1 MQIYIAKKQKQ
12 RVKYL
17 FNYNILC
24 IFAKISEIM
33 IQHIQLKKG
42 LNIPIKGQAEL
53 KIEKSVISEVVS
65 VKPTNFKN
73 LTPKLLVREGDAV
86 KAGSILF
93 IDKYRP
99 EIGFA
104 SPVSGTVE
112 AVVRGEK
119 RKLLEIRVKADKT
132 NEYIKFNTPELNKAT
147 NQEVKKL
154 LLESGLW
161 ASIVQR
167 PYGIVANPADEP
179 KAIFISGFDTAP
191 LAADYNFIL
200 KNESDNLQVAID
212 VLNKLTKGGVYV
224 GVNGKT
230 ASVSPFSK
238 LKNVKLYGFSGPHP
252 AGNVGVHINHVSPIN
267 KGEIVWTVEA
277 QLLVAI
283 GKLFKQGIYDLT
295 RTIAVAG
302 NRVENPCYVTCLP
315 GTQIKDL
322 QFLFSTKEVEIF
334 DQPTGCRYISG
345 NVLTG
350 NNVGLD
356 GSVDF
361 YSNMVS
367 VISEGN
373 YYEMLG
379 WAKPMRFGKFSFSKS
394 YFSWL
399 TPKKKY
405 KVDTNTNG
413 GERAFVVSD
422 VYGKVLPMDIYP
434 VYLLK
439 AILAE
444 DIDKMEQLG
453 IYEVVEEDFAL
464 CEYVCPSK
472 INIQD
477 IISKGINIMI
487 KEMA

>member
-1 MQIYIAKKQKQ
+1 
-12 RVKYL
+12 
-17 FNYNILC
+17 
-24 IFAKISEIM
+24 M
-33 IQHIQLKKG
+33 IKHIHLNKG
-42 LNIPIKGQAEL
+42 LDIPVKGAAEL
-53 KIEKSVISEVVS
+53 KVEKNIISEVVS
-65 VKPTNFKN
+65 VKPVNFKN
-73 LTPKLLVREGDAV
+73 LTPKLMVREGDEV

-93 IDKYRP
+93 VDKYRP

-112 AVVRGEK
+112 SVVRGEK
-119 RKLLEIRVKADKT
+119 RKLLEVRVKASQTTD
-132 NEYIKFNTPELNKAT
+132 YIKFETPELSKAT
-147 NQEVKKL
+147 AQEIKKV

-161 ASIVQR
+161 AAMKQR
-167 PYGIVANPADEP
+167 PYGTVANHADEP
-179 KAIFISGFDTAP
+179 RAIFVSAFDSAP
-191 LAADYNFIL
+191 LAPDYNFTL
-200 KNESDNLQVAID
+200 KDEAANLQVAVD
-212 VLNKLTKGGVYV
+212 VLNKLTKGGVFV
-224 GVNGKT
+224 GVNAKDAAT
-230 ASVSPFSK
+230 SPFNH
-238 LKNVKLYGFSGPHP
+238 LKNIKLYGFSGAHP
-252 AGNVGVHINHVSPIN
+252 AGNVGVQINNVAPIN
-267 KGEIVWTVEA
+267 KGEVVWTIDPMFM
-277 QLLVAI
+277 VAI
-283 GKLFKQGIYDLT
+283 GKLFTKGIYDVT

-302 NRVENPCYVTCLP
+302 NRVEKPCYVTCVP

-322 QFLFSTKEVEIF
+322 NFLVSKEEVEIC
-334 DQPTGCRYISG
+334 DQECGCRYISG

-350 NNVGLD
+350 NNVGAE
-356 GSVDF
+356 GSLDF

-373 YYEMLG
+373 YYEMFG
-379 WAKPMRFGKFSFSKS
+379 WVKPIRSKKFSFSKS

-399 TPKKKY
+399 TPKKQY

-413 GERAFVVSD
+413 GVRAFVVSD

-453 IYEVVEEDFAL
+453 IYEVIEEDLAL

-472 INIQD
+472 IDIQD
-477 IISKGINIMI
+477 IVAKGIATMI

>member
-1 MQIYIAKKQKQ
+1 
-12 RVKYL
+12 
-17 FNYNILC
+17 
-24 IFAKISEIM
+24 M
-33 IQHIQLKKG
+33 IKHIQLNKG
-42 LNIPIKGQAEL
+42 LDIPVQGAAEL
-53 KIEKSVISEVVS
+53 RIEKTIIPDVVS
-65 VKPTNFKN
+65 VKPVNFRN
-73 LTPKLLVREGDAV
+73 LTPKLVVREGDAV

-93 IDKYRP
+93 VDKYHP
-99 EIGFA
+99 EVGFA

-132 NEYIKFNTPELNKAT
+132 TDYIKFNAPEPGKAT
-147 NQEVKKL
+147 AEEIKKV

-161 ASIVQR
+161 VALTQR

-179 KAIFISGFDTAP
+179 RAIFVSAFDSAP
-191 LAADYNFIL
+191 LAPDYNFTL
-200 KNESDNLQVAID
+200 KDEAANLQVAVD

-224 GVNGKT
+224 SVNAK
-230 ASVSPFSK
+230 ASAGSPFNH
-238 LKNVKLYGFSGPHP
+238 LKNVKLYGFSGAHP
-252 AGNVGVHINHVSPIN
+252 AGNVGVQINNIAPIN
-267 KGEIVWTVEA
+267 KGEVVWTIDPM
-277 QLLVAI
+277 LLVAV
-283 GKLFKQGIYDLT
+283 GKLFTKGIYDVT

-302 NRVENPCYVTCLP
+302 NRVGKPCYVTCVP

-322 QFLFSTKEVEIF
+322 DFLVSKKEVEIF
-334 DQPTGCRYISG
+334 DQETGCRYISG

-350 NNVGLD
+350 KNVGLE
-356 GSVDF
+356 GSLDF
-361 YSNMVS
+361 QSNMVT

-373 YYEMLG
+373 YYEMFG
-379 WAKPMRFGKFSFSKS
+379 WVKPFRCGKFSFSKS

-399 TPKKKY
+399 APKKKY
-405 KVDTNTNG
+405 KVDSNLNG
-413 GERAFVVSD
+413 GQRAFVVSD

-472 INIQD
+472 IDIQD
-477 IISKGINIMI
+477 IISRGIATMI

>member
-1 MQIYIAKKQKQ
+1 
-12 RVKYL
+12 
-17 FNYNILC
+17 
-24 IFAKISEIM
+24 M
-33 IQHIQLKKG
+33 IKHIQLTKG
-42 LNIPIKGQAEL
+42 LDIPVKGAAEL
-53 KIEKSVISEVVS
+53 KIEKDIISEVVS
-65 VKPTNFKN
+65 VKPVNFKN
-73 LTPKLLVREGDAV
+73 LTPKLLVREGDTV
-86 KAGSILF
+86 KAGTILF

-112 AVVRGEK
+112 QVVRGEK
-119 RKLLEIRVKADKT
+119 RKLLEIRVKADQT
-132 NEYIKFNTPELNKAT
+132 TDYIKFNAPDVVKAT
-147 NQEVKKL
+147 AEEIKKV

-161 ASIVQR
+161 AAMKQR

-179 KAIFISGFDTAP
+179 RAIFVSAFDSAP
-191 LAADYNFIL
+191 LAPDYNFTL
-200 KNESDNLQVAID
+200 KGEEANLQVAAD

-224 GVNGKT
+224 GVNAKNSAT
-230 ASVSPFSK
+230 SPFNR
-238 LKNVKLYGFSGPHP
+238 LKNVKLYGFSGVHP
-252 AGNVGVHINHVSPIN
+252 AGNVGVQINNIAPIN
-267 KGEIVWTVEA
+267 KGEIVWTIDPMFM
-277 QLLVAI
+277 VAI
-283 GKLFKQGIYDLT
+283 GKLFTKGVYDVT

-302 NRVENPCYVTCLP
+302 NRVEKPCYVTCVP

-322 QFLFSTKEVEIF
+322 NFLVSKKEVEIC
-334 DQPTGCRYISG
+334 DKECGCRYISG

-356 GSVDF
+356 GSLDF

-373 YYEMLG
+373 YYEMFG
-379 WAKPMRFGKFSFSKS
+379 WVKPIRSKKFSFSKS

-405 KVDTNTNG
+405 KVDTNLNG
-413 GERAFVVSD
+413 GQRAFVVSD

-439 AILAE
+439 AILAD

-453 IYEVVEEDFAL
+453 IYEVIEEDFAL

-472 INIQD
+472 IDIQD
-477 IISKGINIMI
+477 IISKGIATMI

>member
-1 MQIYIAKKQKQ
+1 MIK
-12 RVKYL
+12 
-17 FNYNILC
+17 NIHLN
-24 IFAKISEIM
+24 
-33 IQHIQLKKG
+33 KG
-42 LNIPIKGQAEL
+42 LDIPVKGVAEL
-53 KIEKSVISEVVS
+53 KVEKNIISEVVS
-65 VKPTNFKN
+65 VKPVNFKN
-73 LTPKLLVREGDAV
+73 LTPKLMVREGDEV

-93 IDKYRP
+93 VDKYRP

-112 AVVRGEK
+112 SVVRGEK
-119 RKLLEIRVKADKT
+119 RKLLEVRVKAAQTTD
-132 NEYIKFNTPELNKAT
+132 YIKFETPELGKAT
-147 NQEVKKL
+147 AEEIKKV

-161 ASIVQR
+161 AAMKQR
-167 PYGIVANPADEP
+167 PYGTVANPADEP
-179 KAIFISGFDTAP
+179 RAIFVSAFDSAP
-191 LAADYNFIL
+191 LAPDYNFTL
-200 KNESDNLQVAID
+200 KDEAANLQVAVD
-212 VLNKLTKGGVYV
+212 VLNKLTKGGVFV
-224 GVNGKT
+224 GVNAKNAAT
-230 ASVSPFSK
+230 SPFNH
-238 LKNVKLYGFSGPHP
+238 LKNIKLYGFTGAHP
-252 AGNVGVHINHVSPIN
+252 AGNVGVQINNIAPIN
-267 KGEIVWTVEA
+267 KGEVVWTIDPMFMVS
-277 QLLVAI
+277 L
-283 GKLFKQGIYDLT
+283 GKLFTKGIYDVT

-302 NRVENPCYVTCLP
+302 NRVEKPCYVTCVP

-322 QFLFSTKEVEIF
+322 DFLVSKKEVEIC
-334 DQPTGCRYISG
+334 DQECGCRYISG

-350 NNVGLD
+350 NNVGAE
-356 GSVDF
+356 GSLDF

-373 YYEMLG
+373 YYEMFG
-379 WAKPMRFGKFSFSKS
+379 WVKPIRSKKFSFSKS

-399 TPKKKY
+399 TPKKQY

-413 GERAFVVSD
+413 GQRAFVVSD

-453 IYEVVEEDFAL
+453 IYEVIEEDLAL

-472 INIQD
+472 IDIQE
-477 IISKGINIMI
+477 IVAKGIATMI

>member
-1 MQIYIAKKQKQ
+1 
-12 RVKYL
+12 
-17 FNYNILC
+17 
-24 IFAKISEIM
+24 M
-33 IQHIQLKKG
+33 IKHIQLNKG
-42 LNIPIKGQAEL
+42 LDIPVKGAAEL
-53 KIEKSVISEVVS
+53 RIEKNIVSEVVS
-65 VKPTNFKN
+65 VKPVNFKN

-112 AVVRGEK
+112 QVVRGEK
-119 RKLLEIRVKADKT
+119 RKLLEIRVKADQT
-132 NEYIKFNTPELNKAT
+132 TDYIKFNTPDVVKASA
-147 NQEVKKL
+147 EEIKKV

-161 ASIVQR
+161 AAMKQR

-179 KAIFISGFDTAP
+179 RAIFVSAFDSAP
-191 LAADYNFIL
+191 LAPDYNFTL
-200 KNESDNLQVAID
+200 KDEAANLQVAVD

-224 GVNGKT
+224 GVNAKT
-230 ASVSPFSK
+230 SATSPFNH
-238 LKNVKLYGFSGPHP
+238 LKNVKLYGFSGAHP
-252 AGNVGVHINHVSPIN
+252 AGNVGVQINNIAPIN
-267 KGEIVWTVEA
+267 KGEVVWTIDPMFMA
-277 QLLVAI
+277 AI
-283 GKLFKQGIYDLT
+283 GKLFTKGIYDVT

-302 NRVENPCYVTCLP
+302 NRVEKPCYVTCVP

-322 QFLFSTKEVEIF
+322 DFLVSKKEVEIF
-334 DQPTGCRYISG
+334 DQECGCRYISG

-350 NNVGLD
+350 SNVGAE
-356 GSVDF
+356 GSLDF

-373 YYEMLG
+373 YYEMFG
-379 WAKPMRFGKFSFSKS
+379 WVKPMRFGKFSFSKS

-399 TPKKKY
+399 TPKKQY
-405 KVDTNTNG
+405 KVDTNLNG

-439 AILAE
+439 AILAD

-453 IYEVVEEDFAL
+453 IYEVIEEDLEL

-477 IISKGINIMI
+477 IVSKGIATMI

>member
-1 MQIYIAKKQKQ
+1 
-12 RVKYL
+12 
-17 FNYNILC
+17 
-24 IFAKISEIM
+24 M
-33 IQHIQLKKG
+33 IKHIQLHKG
-42 LNIPIKGQAEL
+42 LDIPVKGAAEL
-53 KIEKSVISEVVS
+53 RIEKTIISDVVS
-65 VKPTNFKN
+65 VKPVNFKN
-73 LTPKLLVREGDAV
+73 LTPKLLVREGDEV

-93 IDKYRP
+93 VDKYHP
-99 EIGFA
+99 EVGFA

-112 AVVRGEK
+112 QIVRGEK
-119 RKLLEIRVKADKT
+119 RKLLEVRVKAAKT
-132 NEYIKFNTPELNKAT
+132 TDYINFNTPDVVKAT
-147 NQEVKKL
+147 AGEIKKV

-161 ASIVQR
+161 VALKQR

-179 KAIFISGFDTAP
+179 RAIFVSAFDSSP
-191 LAADYNFIL
+191 LAPDYNFTL
-200 KNESDNLQVAID
+200 KGEAANIQVAVD

-224 GVNGKT
+224 GVNAKT
-230 ASVSPFSK
+230 SATSPFNH
-238 LKNVKLYGFSGPHP
+238 LKNVKLYGFSGAHP
-252 AGNVGVHINHVSPIN
+252 AGNVGVQINNIAPIN
-267 KGEIVWTVEA
+267 KGEIVWTIDPMFMA
-277 QLLVAI
+277 AI
-283 GKLFKQGIYDLT
+283 GKLFTKGIYDVT

-302 NRVENPCYVTCLP
+302 NRVEKPCYVTCVP

-322 QFLFSTKEVEIF
+322 DFLVSKKEVEIF
-334 DQPTGCRYISG
+334 DQECGCRYISG

-350 NNVGLD
+350 SNVGAE
-356 GSVDF
+356 GSLDF

-373 YYEMLG
+373 YYEMFG
-379 WAKPMRFGKFSFSKS
+379 WVKPMRFGKFSFSKS

-405 KVDTNTNG
+405 KVDTNLNG
-413 GERAFVVSD
+413 GQRAFVVSD

-453 IYEVVEEDFAL
+453 IYEVIEEDLAL

-472 INIQD
+472 IDIQD
-477 IISKGINIMI
+477 IISKGIATMI

>member
-1 MQIYIAKKQKQ
+1 
-12 RVKYL
+12 
-17 FNYNILC
+17 
-24 IFAKISEIM
+24 M
-33 IQHIQLKKG
+33 IKHIQLHKG
-42 LNIPIKGQAEL
+42 LDIPVKGAAEL
-53 KIEKSVISEVVS
+53 RIEKTIISDVVS
-65 VKPTNFKN
+65 VKPVNFKN
-73 LTPKLLVREGDAV
+73 LTPKLLVREGDEV

-93 IDKYRP
+93 VDKYHP
-99 EIGFA
+99 EVGFA

-112 AVVRGEK
+112 QIVRGEK
-119 RKLLEIRVKADKT
+119 RKLLEVRIKAAKT
-132 NEYIKFNTPELNKAT
+132 TDYIKFNTPDVVKAT
-147 NQEVKKL
+147 AEEIKKV

-161 ASIVQR
+161 VALKQR

-179 KAIFISGFDTAP
+179 RAMFVAAFDSAP
-191 LAADYNFIL
+191 LAPDYNFTL
-200 KNESDNLQVAID
+200 KGEAANLQVAVD
-212 VLNKLTKGGVYV
+212 VLNKLTKGGVFV
-224 GVNGKT
+224 GLNAKEAAT
-230 ASVSPFSK
+230 SPFNH
-238 LKNVKLYGFSGPHP
+238 LKNVKHYGFSGAHP
-252 AGNVGVHINHVSPIN
+252 AGNVGVQINNIAPVN
-267 KGEIVWTVEA
+267 KGEVVWTIDPMFM
-277 QLLVAI
+277 VAV
-283 GKLFKQGIYDLT
+283 GKLFTKGIYDVT

-302 NRVENPCYVTCLP
+302 NRVEKPCYVTCLP

-322 QFLFSTKEVEIF
+322 DFLVSKKEVEIF
-334 DQPTGCRYISG
+334 DQECGCRYISG

-350 NNVGLD
+350 SNVGAE
-356 GSVDF
+356 GSLDF
-361 YSNMVS
+361 YSNMVT

-373 YYEMLG
+373 YYEMFG
-379 WAKPMRFGKFSFSKS
+379 WVKPMRFGKFSFSKS

-413 GERAFVVSD
+413 GQRAFVVSD

-453 IYEVVEEDFAL
+453 IYEVIEEDLAL

-472 INIQD
+472 IDIQD
-477 IISKGINIMI
+477 IISKGIATMI

>member
-1 MQIYIAKKQKQ
+1 MIK
-12 RVKYL
+12 
-17 FNYNILC
+17 NIHLN
-24 IFAKISEIM
+24 
-33 IQHIQLKKG
+33 KG
-42 LNIPIKGQAEL
+42 LDIPVKGVAEL
-53 KIEKSVISEVVS
+53 KVEKNIISEVVS
-65 VKPTNFKN
+65 VKPVNFKN
-73 LTPKLLVREGDAV
+73 LTPKLMVREGDEV

-93 IDKYRP
+93 VDKYRP

-112 AVVRGEK
+112 SVVRGEK
-119 RKLLEIRVKADKT
+119 RKLLEVRVKAAQTTD
-132 NEYIKFNTPELNKAT
+132 YIKFETPELGKAT
-147 NQEVKKL
+147 AEEIKKV

-161 ASIVQR
+161 AAMKQR
-167 PYGIVANPADEP
+167 PYGTVANPADEP
-179 KAIFISGFDTAP
+179 RAIFVSAFDSAP
-191 LAADYNFIL
+191 LAPDYNFTL
-200 KNESDNLQVAID
+200 KDEAANLQVAVD
-212 VLNKLTKGGVYV
+212 VLNKLTKGGVFV
-224 GVNGKT
+224 GVNAKSAAT
-230 ASVSPFSK
+230 SPFNH
-238 LKNVKLYGFSGPHP
+238 LKNIKLYGFTGAHP
-252 AGNVGVHINHVSPIN
+252 AGNVGVQINNIAPIN
-267 KGEIVWTVEA
+267 KGEVVWTIDPMFM
-277 QLLVAI
+277 VAL
-283 GKLFKQGIYDLT
+283 GKLFTKGIYDVT

-302 NRVENPCYVTCLP
+302 NRVEKPCYVTCVP

-322 QFLFSTKEVEIF
+322 DFLVSKKEVEIC
-334 DQPTGCRYISG
+334 DQECGCRYISG

-350 NNVGLD
+350 NNVGAE
-356 GSVDF
+356 GSLDF

-373 YYEMLG
+373 YYEMFG
-379 WAKPMRFGKFSFSKS
+379 WVKPIRSKKFSFSKS

-399 TPKKKY
+399 TPKKQY

-413 GERAFVVSD
+413 GQRAFVVSD

-453 IYEVVEEDFAL
+453 IYEVIEEDLAL

-472 INIQD
+472 IDIQE
-477 IISKGINIMI
+477 IVAKGIATMI

>member
-1 MQIYIAKKQKQ
+1 M
-12 RVKYL
+12 
-17 FNYNILC
+17 
-24 IFAKISEIM
+24 
-33 IQHIQLKKG
+33 LKNFRLNKG
-42 LNIPIKGQAEL
+42 LDIPVKGAAEL
-53 KIEKSVISEVVS
+53 KIEKSIFSDVVS

-73 LTPKLLVREGDAV
+73 LTPKLLVREGDEV

-104 SPVSGTVE
+104 SPVSGIVE
-112 AVVRGEK
+112 SVVRGEK
-119 RKLLEIRVKADKT
+119 RKLLEIRVKAAKT
-132 NEYIKFNTPELNKAT
+132 TDYIKFNTPEPGKASA
-147 NQEVKKL
+147 QEIKNA

-161 ASIVQR
+161 VALKQR

-179 KAIFISGFDTAP
+179 KAIFVSAFDSAP
-191 LAADYNFIL
+191 LAPDYNFTL
-200 KNESDNLQVAID
+200 KEEVENLQVAVN
-212 VLNKLTKGGVYV
+212 VLNKLTKGGVSV
-224 GVNGKT
+224 GINSKN
-230 ASVSPFSK
+230 ASASPFSK
-238 LKNVKLYGFSGPHP
+238 LDNVNLYGFEGAHP
-252 AGNVGVHINHVSPIN
+252 AGNVGVQINHINPIN
-267 KGEIVWTVEA
+267 KGDIVWTVDPM
-277 QLLVAI
+277 LMVAI
-283 GKLFKQGIYDLT
+283 GKLFTKGIYDVT

-302 NRVENPCYVTCLP
+302 NRVEKPCYVTCVP
-315 GTQIKDL
+315 GTQMKDID
-322 QFLFSTKEVEIF
+322 FLVSKKEVEIF
-334 DQPTGCRYISG
+334 DQETGCRYISG

-373 YYEMLG
+373 YYEMFG
-379 WAKPMRFGKFSFSKS
+379 WAKPFRCGKFSFSKS

-399 TPKKKY
+399 TPSKKY

-413 GERAFVVSD
+413 GVRAFVVSD

-439 AILAE
+439 AILAG

-453 IYEVVEEDFAL
+453 IYEVIEEDLAL

-472 INIQD
+472 IDIQE
-477 IISKGINIMI
+477 IISQGIATMI

>member
-1 MQIYIAKKQKQ
+1 
-12 RVKYL
+12 
-17 FNYNILC
+17 
-24 IFAKISEIM
+24 M
-33 IQHIQLKKG
+33 IKHIQLNKG
-42 LNIPIKGQAEL
+42 LDIPVQGAAEL
-53 KIEKSVISEVVS
+53 KIEKTIISDVVS
-65 VKPTNFKN
+65 VKPVNFKN
-73 LTPKLLVREGDAV
+73 LTPKLVVREGDTV

-93 IDKYRP
+93 VDKYHP
-99 EIGFA
+99 EVGFA

-132 NEYIKFNTPELNKAT
+132 TDYIKFNAPELGKAT
-147 NQEVKKL
+147 AEEIKKV

-161 ASIVQR
+161 VALTQR

-179 KAIFISGFDTAP
+179 RAIFVSAFDSAP
-191 LAADYNFIL
+191 LAPDYNFTL
-200 KNESDNLQVAID
+200 KEEAANLQVAVN

-224 GVNGKT
+224 GVNAKT
-230 ASVSPFSK
+230 SAGSPFNH
-238 LKNVKLYGFSGPHP
+238 LKNVKLYGFSGAHP
-252 AGNVGVHINHVSPIN
+252 AGNVGVQINNIAPIN
-267 KGEIVWTVEA
+267 KGEVVWTIDPM
-277 QLLVAI
+277 LLVAV
-283 GKLFKQGIYDLT
+283 GKLFTKGIYDVT

-302 NRVENPCYVTCLP
+302 NRVEKPCYVTCVP
-315 GTQIKDL
+315 GTQIKDID
-322 QFLFSTKEVEIF
+322 FLVSKKEVEIF
-334 DQPTGCRYISG
+334 DQETSCRYISG

-350 NNVGLD
+350 KNVGLE
-356 GSVDF
+356 GSLDF
-361 YSNMVS
+361 QSNMVT

-373 YYEMLG
+373 YHEMFG
-379 WAKPMRFGKFSFSKS
+379 WAKPFRCGKFSFSKS

-399 TPKKKY
+399 APKKKY
-405 KVDTNTNG
+405 KVDSNLNG
-413 GERAFVVSD
+413 GQRAFVVSD

-453 IYEVVEEDFAL
+453 IYEVIEEDFAL

-472 INIQD
+472 IDIQD
-477 IISKGINIMI
+477 IISKGIATMI

>member
-1 MQIYIAKKQKQ
+1 MIK
-12 RVKYL
+12 
-17 FNYNILC
+17 NIHLN
-24 IFAKISEIM
+24 
-33 IQHIQLKKG
+33 KG
-42 LNIPIKGQAEL
+42 LDIPVKGVAEL
-53 KIEKSVISEVVS
+53 KVEKNIISEVVS
-65 VKPTNFKN
+65 VKPVNFKN
-73 LTPKLLVREGDAV
+73 LTPKLMVREGDEV

-93 IDKYRP
+93 VDKYRP

-112 AVVRGEK
+112 SVVRGEK
-119 RKLLEIRVKADKT
+119 RKLLEVRVKAAQTT
-132 NEYIKFNTPELNKAT
+132 NYIKFETPELGKAT
-147 NQEVKKL
+147 AEEIKKV

-161 ASIVQR
+161 AAMKQR
-167 PYGIVANPADEP
+167 PYGTVANPADEP
-179 KAIFISGFDTAP
+179 RAIFVSAFDSAP
-191 LAADYNFIL
+191 LAPDYNFTL
-200 KNESDNLQVAID
+200 KDEAANLQVAVD
-212 VLNKLTKGGVYV
+212 VLNKLTKGGVFV
-224 GVNGKT
+224 GVNAKSAAT
-230 ASVSPFSK
+230 SPFNH
-238 LKNVKLYGFSGPHP
+238 LKNIKLYGFTGSHP
-252 AGNVGVHINHVSPIN
+252 AGNVGVQINNIAPIN
-267 KGEIVWTVEA
+267 KGEVVWTIDPMFM
-277 QLLVAI
+277 VAL
-283 GKLFKQGIYDLT
+283 GKLFTKGIYDVT

-302 NRVENPCYVTCLP
+302 NRVEKPCYVTCVP

-322 QFLFSTKEVEIF
+322 DFLVSKKEVEIC
-334 DQPTGCRYISG
+334 DQECGCRYISG

-350 NNVGLD
+350 NNVGAE
-356 GSVDF
+356 GSLDF

-373 YYEMLG
+373 YYEMFG
-379 WAKPMRFGKFSFSKS
+379 WVKPIRSKKFSFSKS

-399 TPKKKY
+399 TPKKQY

-413 GERAFVVSD
+413 GQRAFVVSD

-453 IYEVVEEDFAL
+453 IYEVIEEDLAL

-472 INIQD
+472 IDIQE
-477 IISKGINIMI
+477 IVAKGIATMI

>member
-1 MQIYIAKKQKQ
+1 
-12 RVKYL
+12 
-17 FNYNILC
+17 
-24 IFAKISEIM
+24 M
-33 IQHIQLKKG
+33 IKHIQLHKG
-42 LNIPIKGQAEL
+42 LDIPVKGAAEL
-53 KIEKSVISEVVS
+53 RIEKTIISDVVS
-65 VKPTNFKN
+65 VKPVNFKN
-73 LTPKLLVREGDAV
+73 LTPKLLVREGDEV

-93 IDKYRP
+93 VDKYHP
-99 EIGFA
+99 EVGFA

-112 AVVRGEK
+112 QIVRGEK
-119 RKLLEIRVKADKT
+119 RKLLEVRIKAAKT
-132 NEYIKFNTPELNKAT
+132 TDYIKFNTPDVVKAT
-147 NQEVKKL
+147 AEEIKKV

-161 ASIVQR
+161 VALKQR

-179 KAIFISGFDTAP
+179 RAIFVSSFDSAP
-191 LAADYNFIL
+191 LAPDYNFTL
-200 KNESDNLQVAID
+200 KGEAANLQVAID
-212 VLNKLTKGGVYV
+212 VLNKLTKGGVFV
-224 GVNGKT
+224 GLNAKEAAT
-230 ASVSPFSK
+230 SPFNH
-238 LKNVKLYGFSGPHP
+238 LKNVKHYGFSGAHP
-252 AGNVGVHINHVSPIN
+252 AGNVGVQINNIAPVN
-267 KGEIVWTVEA
+267 KGEVVWTIDPMFM
-277 QLLVAI
+277 VAV
-283 GKLFKQGIYDLT
+283 GKLFTKGIYDVT

-302 NRVENPCYVTCLP
+302 NRVEKPCYVTCLP

-322 QFLFSTKEVEIF
+322 DFLVSKKEVEIF
-334 DQPTGCRYISG
+334 DQECGCRYISG

-350 NNVGLD
+350 SNVGAE
-356 GSVDF
+356 GSLDF
-361 YSNMVS
+361 YSNMVT

-373 YYEMLG
+373 YYEMFG
-379 WAKPMRFGKFSFSKS
+379 WVKPMRFGKFSFSKS

-413 GERAFVVSD
+413 GQRAFVVSD

-453 IYEVVEEDFAL
+453 IYEVIEEDLAL

-472 INIQD
+472 IDIQD
-477 IISKGINIMI
+477 IISKGIATMI